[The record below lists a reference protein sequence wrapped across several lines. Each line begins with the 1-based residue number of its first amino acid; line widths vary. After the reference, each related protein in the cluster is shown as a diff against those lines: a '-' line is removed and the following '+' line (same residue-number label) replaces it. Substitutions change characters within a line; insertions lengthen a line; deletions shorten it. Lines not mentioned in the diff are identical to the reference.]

1 MSLALI
7 PRIEAGAVA
16 LEQRVA
22 SADLTKPSEWAALL
36 RDLGIAQKL
45 AVVAGLDRA
54 TARIS
59 VAKDR
64 LLEKLASV
72 LREGA
77 GRPTAG
83 NSVYETEIP
92 KQVRQAVHTHR
103 SDWKDVTPARREVVR
118 LEAVEQGEP
127 VTRQVKRAES
137 RKVRNA
143 EMVTRVEAIA
153 AQPAPPP
160 EGPFDVVVVDPPW
173 PQQRIERECRPN
185 QTRVRNYPVMSLE
198 EIGALAL
205 PATDAHVW
213 LWTTQRFLPAAFG
226 ILQEWEARYVC
237 TFVWHKA
244 GGVQPWNLPMYN
256 AEFALY
262 ARLGKPA
269 PFVDLKAFRT
279 CFSAPRL
286 GDSIKPGEF
295 YEMVARVT
303 VGRRIDMFSRRSI
316 PGFEAWGNEAQSMP
330 ASGTDGS
337 RYRCDGNAL
346 PPATMG

>member
-1 MSLALI
+1 MQQSSTSLALI
-7 PRIEAGAVA
+7 PRIEAGTVA

-22 SADLTKPSEWAALL
+22 SADLSNPAAWASLL
-36 RDLGIAQKL
+36 RDLGITQKL
-45 AVVAGLDRA
+45 ADVAGLDRA

-64 LLEKLASV
+64 LLEKLAAV

-77 GRPTAG
+77 GRPPVG
-83 NSVYETEIP
+83 NSVHETEIP
-92 KQVRQAVHTHR
+92 KHVRQAVHTHR
-103 SDWKDVTPARREVVR
+103 ADWKDVPPDRREAVR
-118 LEAVEQGEP
+118 RQAVEQGEP

-137 RKVRNA
+137 RKVRN
-143 EMVTRVEAIA
+143 EKMVLRVEAIA

-198 EIGALAL
+198 EIGELEL

-226 ILQEWEARYVC
+226 VLQEWEVRYVC

-244 GGVQPWNLPMYN
+244 GGVQPWGLPMYN

-262 ARLGKPA
+262 GRLGKPA
-269 PFVDLKAFRT
+269 PFVDAKAFRT
-279 CFSAPRL
+279 CFSAKRV
-286 GDSIKPGEF
+286 GDSIKPVEF
-295 YEMVARVT
+295 YETVARVT
-303 VGRRIDMFSRRSI
+303 AGRRIDMFSRRSI
-316 PGFEAWGNEAQSMP
+316 PGFEAWGNEAESLP
-330 ASGTDGS
+330 AAG
-337 RYRCDGNAL
+337 
-346 PPATMG
+346 